1 LNWEWTPQMRQVRD
15 FLHYFAQTEIR
26 PISRAADIAHEV
38 PLSFLTKVKALGI
51 SMEPIPASVGS
62 AGGGEGVGEEEDSK
76 RVRQTNRIAVVAAE
90 EMAWGDAAVIITL
103 PGPGLGGPPVA
114 ATGTAEQKTRLFGV
128 FSAPE
133 PKWGAYA
140 LTEPEAGSDA
150 SGVQMTAA
158 QTSGGYIL
166 NGTKTFITN
175 GARAEWIVTFATV
188 DRSLGRRGQRAFVVE
203 KGQPGLEPGRIFD
216 KMGLRASETSEFT
229 LVDAFVPDHNL
240 LGGESYYQERQAKGF
255 RVAMATFDS
264 TRPLVAAMA
273 VGIARAA
280 LEEATDR
287 LTQNSALSLATPLA
301 GATRARLGQM
311 AVELEMARALV
322 FEAASMA
329 DARQPNA
336 KMASMSKAFAGQVAM
351 AICRQ
356 AMDLVGSVGALGD
369 SLLEKWYRDI
379 KVFDI
384 FEGTGQIQ
392 RIVISRR
399 LFEEAGAAN

>member
-1 LNWEWTPQMRQVRD
+1 MNWEWTPQMRQVRD
-15 FLHYFAQTEIR
+15 FLRYFAKTEIR
-26 PISRAADIAHEV
+26 PISRAADVAHEV
-38 PLSFLTKVKALGI
+38 PISFLKKVKALGI
-51 SMEPIPASVGS
+51 SMEPIPASVGR
-62 AGGGEGVGEEEDSK
+62 GGDGEGVGEEQDAK

-103 PGPGLGGPPVA
+103 PGPGLGGPPVS
-114 ATGTAEQKTRLFGV
+114 ATGTPEQKERLFGV
-128 FSAPE
+128 FSDPE

-150 SGVQMTAA
+150 AGIQMTA
-158 QTSGGYIL
+158 TRTKGGYIL

-175 GARAEWIVTFATV
+175 GARAEWTVTFATV
-188 DRSLGRRGQRAFVVE
+188 DRSLGRRGQRAFVIE

-216 KMGLRASETSEFT
+216 KMGLRASETSEFS
-229 LVDAFVPDHNL
+229 LVDAFVPDENL
-240 LGGESYYQERQAKGF
+240 LGGEAYYEERQAKGF

-287 LTQNSALSLATPLA
+287 LTQNAALSLGTPLA
-301 GATRARLGQM
+301 EATRARLGQM
-311 AVELEMARALV
+311 AAELEMARALV

-336 KMASMSKAFAGQVAM
+336 KVASMSKAFSGQVAM

-384 FEGTGQIQ
+384 FEGTAQVQ

-399 LFEEAGAAN
+399 LFEEAGAER

>member
-1 LNWEWTPQMRQVRD
+1 MRQVRD
-15 FLHYFAQTEIR
+15 FLHHFAQTEIR
-26 PISRAADIAHEV
+26 PISRQADQAHEV
-38 PLSFLTKVKALGI
+38 PMAFLTKVKALGI
-51 SMEPIPASVGS
+51 SMEPIPRSVGG
-62 AGGGEGVGEEEDSK
+62 AGEGVGEEVDRK

-114 ATGTAEQKTRLFGV
+114 ATGTAEQKERLFSV
-128 FSAPE
+128 FTAPE

-150 SGVQMTAA
+150 AGIQMTAA
-158 QTSGGYIL
+158 KTKGGYIL

-188 DRSLGRRGQRAFVVE
+188 DRTLGRSGQRAFIVE
-203 KGQPGLEPGRIFD
+203 RGQAGLEPGRIFD
-216 KMGLRASETSEFT
+216 KLGLRASETSEFS
-229 LVDAFVPDHNL
+229 LVDAFVPEHNL
-240 LGGESYYQERQAKGF
+240 LGGEAYYQERQAKGF

-280 LEEATDR
+280 LEEARER
-287 LTQNSALSLATPLA
+287 LTQNGALSLATPLA

-311 AVELEMARALV
+311 AVDLAMARALV
-322 FEAASMA
+322 LRAAAMA
-329 DARQPNA
+329 DAQQPNA
-336 KMASMSKAFAGQVAM
+336 KMASMSKAFSGQVAM

-399 LFEEAGAAN
+399 LFEEAGA